1 MMSYPYL
8 PWDSKEIA
16 TLRKRIQK
24 PYLEEEFLAWMVYRR
39 ISIYI
44 TVFLNSAL
52 PSITPNMVTLSAVL
66 LTILSS
72 TLPWLLG
79 GSLGILL
86 AALVMHIAYVFDLVD
101 GELARLRGQF
111 SRVGVFL
118 DRLITA
124 GLVAGMASIGAC
136 SFHEAGWKGLVG
148 VWVAALVL
156 QAFGRKAL
164 SEGVPTFRGDM
175 LGSESLAK
183 RFLAFLLGY
192 FGYTTVLLVVELTNA
207 LEWYK
212 VTVVYMVIYLLLVL
226 RYGLIVAN
234 ARA

>member
-1 MMSYPYL
+1 MSYPYL

-16 TLRKRIQK
+16 TLRKRVQK

-86 AALVMHIAYVFDLVD
+86 AALVMHIAYVLDLVD

-124 GLVAGMASIGAC
+124 GVVAGMASIGAY
-136 SFHEAGWKGLVG
+136 SFYEVGWKGLVG
-148 VWVAALVL
+148 VWIAALVL

-175 LGSESLAK
+175 LGSESLTK
-183 RFLAFLLGY
+183 RFLAFLIGH

-207 LEWYK
+207 VEWYK
-212 VTVVYMVIYLLLVL
+212 VTMVYMVLYLLLVL

-234 ARA
+234 ART